1 MLHLKHWDVS
11 CPLLASIRIS
21 GSLGAISENDTVQRR
36 VEKDRVQ
43 LRRTPSLPLRISVL
57 SMCHQGDIAKGAPIF
72 FPFFSSSFFFQVQRL
87 GLAFVPLIISK
98 AVMLTLKN
106 FFLPLHASNEPF
118 IKQIITF
125 YNESKERINSVCRW
139 NSIVRREELS
149 FLHTG
154 RRQSL

>member
-1 MLHLKHWDVS
+1 MLHLKHRDVS

-72 FPFFSSSFFFQVQRL
+72 FPFFFPFLFFSGTEAWPHICTINHLESCDVD
-87 GLAFVPLIISK
+87 IK
-98 AVMLTLKN
+98 E

-125 YNESKERINSVCRW
+125 YNESKERISSVCESSRW
-139 NSIVRREELS
+139 NSIVCREE
-149 FLHTG
+149 F
-154 RRQSL
+154 

>member
-1 MLHLKHWDVS
+1 MLHLKHRDVS

-72 FPFFSSSFFFQVQRL
+72 FSFFSFSFFFQVQRL
-87 GLAFVPLIISK
+87 GLTFVPLIISK

-139 NSIVRREELS
+139 NSIVCREEL
-149 FLHTG
+149 
-154 RRQSL
+154 